1 VTNGCQQGALLEVTA
16 LSAGLAGK
24 GKKGAPLT
32 MFLRIQVRLLNSG
45 AELPLYSNIWVQTSG
60 ARPFAEWAA
69 NDGQAFREELSNASR
84 AAAESIIEELF
95 LANRPPRT

>member
-1 VTNGCQQGALLEVTA
+1 
-16 LSAGLAGK
+16 
-24 GKKGAPLT
+24 